1 MALFFAIY
9 LRFFLNSA
17 AIEFFFGSG
26 LFHLIGNF
34 CPHPSQ
40 SILFDSIMT
49 LFSVS
54 HAGQFI
60 FAFGA
65 PITAI
70 AAPVK
75 PMNIPGIIR
84 TMDAII
90 IPPSSKTSNPII
102 DITSLTGFPP
112 EKYVV
117 STTIDSIFLF
127 ITNNHLFILFY
138 SNFSL
143 LHIFKIVKRI
153 IDDLITKYFLPQYIK
168 EGNILLK
175 KFLEKLP
182 IFDSKSILVLDGQKP
197 RR

>member
-1 MALFFAIY
+1 
-9 LRFFLNSA
+9 
-17 AIEFFFGSG
+17 
-26 LFHLIGNF
+26 
-34 CPHPSQ
+34 PHPSQ
-40 SILFDSIMT
+40 SILFDSTMT

-75 PMNIPGIIR
+75 PTKIPGIIR
-84 TMDAII
+84 MMDAII

-127 ITNNHLFILFY
+127 ITIDHLFVLFY
-138 SNFSL
+138 LIFILRHLLNFVNR
-143 LHIFKIVKRI
+143 IFNEYKEK
-153 IDDLITKYFLPQYIK
+153 DFYFTI
-168 EGNILLK
+168 
-175 KFLEKLP
+175 
-182 IFDSKSILVLDGQKP
+182 
-197 RR
+197 